1 MRSRVLTTLFGARY
15 PWSASSIDPRVVVSA
30 RHPPLAPRKRSK
42 SSTTRQSGEELEKI
56 AKSVYR
62 EILRECAFG
71 KQRSLLSSTSSSS
84 STKKNTAT
92 TVTKGAIPFRVRAL
106 LANNLREAFRAAASG
121 DSKTDIEVK
130 KENEKIAN
138 LARTI
143 SIWTFCH
150 RANQDSR
157 STEYIV
163 LNNLVNYYDSRAKIY
178 SRSSSKKVLRD
189 RKALSSLE
197 TEFNTLCV
205 KPLIEYIQRSASSS
219 PNSSS
224 SSSSSSS
231 SYYRPPFVF
240 DI

>member
-15 PWSASSIDPRVVVSA
+15 PWSASSVAPRVVVRA
-30 RHPPLAPRKRSK
+30 RHPPLSPRKRSK

-71 KQRSLLSSTSSSS
+71 KQRSLLSSPSSSS
-84 STKKNTAT
+84 STKKNTTT
-92 TVTKGAIPFRVRAL
+92 TVNKGAIPFRVRAL

-121 DSKTDIEVK
+121 DDKIDKDEVK
-130 KENEKIAN
+130 KEHEKIAN

-150 RANQDSR
+150 RANQDNR

-163 LNNLVNYYDSRAKIY
+163 LNNLVNYYESRAKIY

-205 KPLIEYIQRSASSS
+205 KPLIEYIERSASAS
-219 PNSSS
+219 PNS